1 VNVLCGVSD
10 GVGKVCG
17 RRVRHFGGI
26 EPSDDP
32 EYPSFAGTFLVG
44 MCTKHAL
51 VAITRDQFDRAEAG
65 GQKAV
70 HLVRG
75 RETDAMLGRIAHR
88 TPDS

>member
-10 GVGKVCG
+10 GRGKVCG
-17 RRVRHFGGI
+17 RPIQHFGGI

-32 EYPSFAGTFLVG
+32 AYPPFAGRFLVG
-44 MCTKHAL
+44 MCSKHAL
-51 VAITRDQFDRAEAG
+51 VAITRDQFDRAQAG

-75 RETDAMLGRIAHR
+75 PETDAMLGRIAHR
-88 TPDS
+88 LSDL